1 MQKKLVHMV
10 VPESAEI
17 SQHIIQCSDSNQY
30 CIDYYCI
37 DIIMQHMHIS
47 IDYCIALL
55 QGEPG
60 EAMEANKK
68 LERASY
74 SIG

>member
-1 MQKKLVHMV
+1 
-10 VPESAEI
+10 
-17 SQHIIQCSDSNQY
+17 
-30 CIDYYCI
+30 
-37 DIIMQHMHIS
+37 MQHMHIS